1 LDSDNRA
8 TIEYRIKV
16 NSYKKIKL
24 ERIQTLGK
32 FNQKL
37 NPTWD
42 EPIEIL
48 DSSVYDFVKKN
59 NFELPKLIKETKKGV
74 VNYNSEIT
82 ESPYEQY
89 EYSLSWD
96 NSVNTNNVLP
106 YLDF

>member
-1 LDSDNRA
+1 MKDSTNKYMVLNNNGEH
-8 TIEYRIKV
+8 EYDIIV
-16 NSYKKIKL
+16 
-24 ERIQTLGK
+24 
-32 FNQKL
+32 
-37 NPTWD
+37 
-42 EPIEIL
+42 
-48 DSSVYDFVKKN
+48 
-59 NFELPKLIKETKKGV
+59 KETKKGV